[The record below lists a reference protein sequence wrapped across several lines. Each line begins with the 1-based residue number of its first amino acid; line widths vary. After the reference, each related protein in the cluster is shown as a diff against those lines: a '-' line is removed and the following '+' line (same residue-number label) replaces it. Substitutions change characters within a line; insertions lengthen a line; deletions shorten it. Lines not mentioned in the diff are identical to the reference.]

1 MKLNFADLDRLL
13 QRVYG
18 DTGAMRRST
27 PAPAPAPDSALP
39 QPVPSSQA
47 RDLLGARRAA
57 WFQRHKDELER
68 LMAELR
74 RNGGNVSA
82 AAKTVGI
89 SRQRAGR
96 LLSVRDTLLSSV
108 GNAAGPEQ
116 ARVLNST
123 LKSAPF
129 PQA

>member
-1 MKLNFADLDRLL
+1 
-13 QRVYG
+13 
-18 DTGAMRRST
+18 MRRST
-27 PAPAPAPDSALP
+27 PAPAPAPESALP

-96 LLSVRDTLLSSV
+96 LLSVRDTLLSNV
-108 GNAAGPEQ
+108 GNTPAGPEQ